1 MPICRRS
8 CITQRKEKTMTEYF
22 REEKIRFKYFP
33 AFYLTRILFTALV
46 FILGQMQWAVMAI
59 AASLSYGFRYDTEAE
74 HFIPLSVDE
83 MIKRRRTRLWMIW
96 LRYAVLGFASLLLH
110 YLMLQ
115 NGIYIFDVEFSVLLR
130 HPAAAGAFFILQM
143 AFVYSSLLSSSIRQI
158 NPVKKRLPM
167 RMQIFDYVFRI
178 LPNLVFFTY
187 GIGLHHRWIE
197 NNPVWIHCCIILTA
211 AVLLII
217 YNFVKS
223 KTSGLADY
231 TPNTV
236 KKGA

>member
-1 MPICRRS
+1 
-8 CITQRKEKTMTEYF
+8 MTEYF

-33 AFYLTRILFTALV
+33 LFYLTRLLFTALV
-46 FILGQMQWAVMAI
+46 FILGQAQWAVMAI
-59 AASLSYGFRYDTEAE
+59 VASLSYGFRYDTEAE

-96 LRYAVLGFASLLLH
+96 IRYAVLGLASLLLH
-110 YLMLQ
+110 YRMMQ
-115 NGIYIFDVEFSVLLR
+115 NGIFNLDSEFSVLLR

-158 NPVKKRLPM
+158 NPEKKHLPM

-178 LPNLVFFTY
+178 LPNIVFFTY
-187 GIGLHHRWIE
+187 GIMLPHRFME
-197 NNPVWIHCCIILTA
+197 NGPDRIHCCILLA
-211 AVLLII
+211 ATVLLII
-217 YNFVKS
+217 HSCVKS
-223 KTSGLADY
+223 KTSGLSDY
-231 TPNTV
+231 IPATV